1 MKPAPETS
9 TPAKKDASPS
19 SRNVFS
25 AESAMDRR
33 FFLRSLAV
41 GPLLAA
47 INPRSTGQPGPLQP
61 TEGAGASPPN
71 IIIVYADDM
80 GWADAGYQGL
90 NNADFYETPN
100 IDRMAAEGMVFNR
113 FYPSAA
119 NCAPSRASMLTGMY
133 TPRHGV
139 YLPQG
144 YSRGGDISAMRWL
157 TPTQNA
163 PQEFFDGFDVS
174 VNNVDPK
181 FESLAE
187 MLKRAGYVSARFG
200 KWHIGDDNQGFD
212 ISSAEGTPGF
222 VTNLNGDEDRYY
234 TDATVAERLTDSAVD
249 FISANRE
256 QPFFLFLSHW
266 EPHSPNVAREERIR
280 HFAEKAGIYQ
290 DDHDFTISREYN
302 PREYDHLRRLSGEYD
317 RAIYAA
323 MIEQLDI
330 STGRVLDA
338 LEEMQLAENT
348 LVIFTSDNGGAS
360 RHTCNY
366 PLRAGKGTF
375 YEGGIR
381 TPFVA
386 RWPKVIPPGT
396 RSDTAI
402 NGVDLMPTFAE
413 IAGVATPSSQP
424 VDGHSILPILRGE
437 EERFDSERPMYFHFP
452 LYLGGGGEDQ
462 VLPIYQGEPNYW
474 RAVPSTTMIK
484 GDYKLIYYYEY
495 DRYELF
501 NLAEDISERHDLS
514 ETEHARAEAML
525 REMRAWIKETEAPV
539 PVWPNPH
546 FTGTPG

>member
-1 MKPAPETS
+1 MPQS
-9 TPAKKDASPS
+9 TCERQSSATHVNRRSFLQSLAAGSVVAAMNPKNSASASPLHPLENTQ
-19 SRNVFS
+19 RN
-25 AESAMDRR
+25 R
-33 FFLRSLAV
+33 
-41 GPLLAA
+41 
-47 INPRSTGQPGPLQP
+47 
-61 TEGAGASPPN
+61 PN
-71 IIIVYADDM
+71 IIVIYADDM

-100 IDRMAAEGMVFNR
+100 IDRLAAEGITFNR

-119 NCAPSRASMLTGMY
+119 NCAPSRACMLTGMF

-144 YSRGGDISAMRWL
+144 YSRGGDISNMRWL
-157 TPTQNA
+157 TPTRGA
-163 PQEFFDGFDVS
+163 PPEFFEGFDVS

-181 FESLAE
+181 FESLAQ
-187 MLKRAGYVSARFG
+187 MLKRAGYISGRFG

-212 ISSAEGTPGF
+212 VSSADGRPGF
-222 VTNLNGDEDRYY
+222 VTNINGDEDRYY
-234 TDATVAERLTDSAVD
+234 TDATVAERLTDTAID
-249 FISANRE
+249 FIFDNRE
-256 QPFFLFLSHW
+256 TPFFLYLSHW

-280 HFAEKAGIYQ
+280 YFAEKAGIYE
-290 DDHDFTISREYN
+290 DDHDFTISLDYD
-302 PREYDHLRRLSGEYD
+302 PSEYDKLRRLSKGYD

-338 LEEMQLAENT
+338 LEEANLADNT

-360 RHTCNY
+360 RYTCNY

-381 TPFVA
+381 TPCVA
-386 RWPKVIPPGT
+386 RWPKVIPPGIQ
-396 RSDTAI
+396 SDI
-402 NGVDLMPTFAE
+402 PVNGVDFMPTFAE
-413 IAGVATPSSQP
+413 MAGVAPPASQP
-424 VDGHSILPILRGE
+424 VDGYSIMPILRGE
-437 EERFDSERPMYFHFP
+437 EAAFDSERPTYFHFP

-462 VLPIYQGEPNYW
+462 VLPVHEGQPNYW
-474 RAVPSTTMIK
+474 RAVPSTTMLK

-501 NLAEDISERHDLS
+501 NLADDISEQHDLS
-514 ETEHARAEAML
+514 ESESAKAQEML
-525 REMRAWIKETEAPV
+525 REMRTWIKETEAPV

-546 FTGTPG
+546 FNPA